1 MIDKCWI
8 GRSFPKLVV
17 DVEKGQLRFFAKA
30 AGEKNPVYTDEVAAL
45 EAGYRSLP
53 APPTF
58 TFSLSLAAPDPF
70 AKYTSL
76 GIDLKYLLHGR
87 QRFEYFAPI
96 CAGDT
101 ITLQSTVVDVCEKKG
116 GALVFVEEEAVATNQ
131 DDETVAKFLNTLI
144 VRNQG
149 QFSDNH

>member
-53 APPTF
+53 GVG
-58 TFSLSLAAPDPF
+58 LN
-70 AKYTSL
+70 KE
-76 GIDLKYLLHGR
+76 GIR
-87 QRFEYFAPI
+87 QGFFEH
-96 CAGDT
+96 
-101 ITLQSTVVDVCEKKG
+101 SE
-116 GALVFVEEEAVATNQ
+116 
-131 DDETVAKFLNTLI
+131 
-144 VRNQG
+144 
-149 QFSDNH
+149 